1 MLDKT
6 REDLKAIV
14 VHFLSTEYRMHKE
27 FKPVVSK
34 HVLSVASDD
43 VRIGG
48 KLDISPCLLK
58 HL

>member
-14 VHFLSTEYRMHKE
+14 VHFLSTEYRLHKE
-27 FKPVVSK
+27 FKPIVSK
-34 HVLSVASDD
+34 HVLSVASED
-43 VRIGG
+43 VRIHG
-48 KLDISPCLLK
+48 KFDIFPCLLK